1 MADANEHV
9 QYLLPRYQLSPSVA
23 AICYKKS
30 LTWNVRVSGLSFL
43 LTTSCRHDLS
53 SQDISSSWAKS
64 RFKSRIIKW
73 ILLSSVQTSFPRQ
86 SLDYFHL
93 LPDGLLNIVHDL
105 GHGVGGEAGVG
116 ALQGADHGIHP
127 GQEGYDGDIWTAALT
142 WRPPRSRA

>member
-1 MADANEHV
+1 MADVNEHV
-9 QYLLPRYQLSPSVA
+9 QYSLPRYQLSPSDA

-64 RFKSRIIKW
+64 RFTSQIIKW
-73 ILLSSVQTSFPRQ
+73 ILLSSVQTSF
-86 SLDYFHL
+86 SLSIFRLLTIHL

-127 GQEGYDGDIWTAALT
+127 EQESYDGACVKIL
-142 WRPPRSRA
+142 